1 MYNCNIIITN
11 DEIPRFQDPIL
22 LLKILMDTRKKF
34 SENDRQFGH
43 EL

>member
-1 MYNCNIIITN
+1 MYNCSIIITN
-11 DEIPRFQDPIL
+11 DDARFQDPIL

-34 SENDRQFGH
+34 SENDWQFGH